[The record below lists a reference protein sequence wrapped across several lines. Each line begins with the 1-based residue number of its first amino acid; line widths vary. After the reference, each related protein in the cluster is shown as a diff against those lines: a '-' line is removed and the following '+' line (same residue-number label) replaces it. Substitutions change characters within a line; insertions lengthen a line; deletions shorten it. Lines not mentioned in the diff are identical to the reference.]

1 MPVGV
6 ADTKGY
12 TNWVTAA
19 KLDPSVKDVGT
30 RGEASVDAIVALN
43 PDLVI
48 TTTDEAANTIAQM
61 EKATPVLVI
70 RGADAANA
78 IPQMKTNLDLIGQAV
93 GKSEQAKQ
101 LNADFDKA
109 VADGKQK
116 IADAGKAGT
125 GFTMADGYKQGST
138 ISIRMYTTG
147 SLLGAVTTELGL
159 KNGWTGAGDKDY
171 GLAQTDLEGLTKL
184 PDGAFLYIANK
195 NDGGDVFGGDLAEQR
210 DLEEPPVREVGPGP
224 PPSGRH
230 LDVRR
235 TEVDRA
241 VHRRRSPG
249 SHLLTQLTAPAPEV
263 DKPPA
268 AGTQDPG
275 RGPLRARVRRHRRAC
290 RRTSDSGD
298 LIGRRE
304 RPGAAGVRA
313 RDRQRGERAGGL
325 AAAAVAGRGARR
337 CWRWV

>member
-1 MPVGV
+1 MRRTAIALIAAALFGLTACGTSEPAATDDASNAAAQPVSLTDGRSKKLDLKAPATKVVALEWGAAENLVSLGVMPVGV

-48 TTTDEAANTIAQM
+48 TTTDEAANTIAQI

-101 LNADFDKA
+101 LTADFDKA

-195 NDGGDVFGGDLAEQR
+195 NDGGDVFDGDLAGNAIWKN
-210 DLEEPPVREVGPGP
+210 LPFVK
-224 PPSGRH
+224 SGQ
-230 LDVRR
+230 
-235 TEVDRA
+235 
-241 VHRRRSPG
+241 VHRLPDG
-249 SHLLTQLTAPAPEV
+249 IWMF
-263 DKPPA
+263 
-268 AGTQDPG
+268 G
-275 RGPLRARVRRHRRAC
+275 GPKS
-290 RRTSDSGD
+290 TEQF
-298 LIGRRE
+298 IE
-304 RPGAAGVRA
+304 
-313 RDRQRGERAGGL
+313 
-325 AAAAVAGRGARR
+325 AAVQA
-337 CWRWV
+337 VTS

>member
-1 MPVGV
+1 MRRTAIALVAAALLGLTACGTSEPAASNDASDAAAQPVSLTDARNKKLDLKAPATKVVALEWGAAENLVTLGVMPVGV

-48 TTTDEAANTIAQM
+48 TTTDEAANTITQI
-61 EKATPVLVI
+61 EKAAPVLVI
-70 RGADAANA
+70 RGADAKNA

-93 GKSEQAKQ
+93 GKAEQAKEM
-101 LNADFDKA
+101 NADFDKA

-125 GFTMADGYKQGST
+125 GFTMADGWKQGST

-147 SLLGAVTTELGL
+147 SLLGAVATELGL

-184 PDGAFLYIANK
+184 PDGNFLYIANK
-195 NDGGDVFGGDLAEQR
+195 NDGGDVFGGDLAGNAIWKNLPFVKT
-210 DLEEPPVREVGPGP
+210 DK
-224 PPSGRH
+224 
-230 LDVRR
+230 
-235 TEVDRA
+235 
-241 VHRRRSPG
+241 VHRLPDG
-249 SHLLTQLTAPAPEV
+249 IWMF
-263 DKPPA
+263 
-268 AGTQDPG
+268 G
-275 RGPLRARVRRHRRAC
+275 GPKS
-290 RRTSDSGD
+290 TEQFID
-298 LIGRRE
+298 
-304 RPGAAGVRA
+304 
-313 RDRQRGERAGGL
+313 
-325 AAAAVAGRGARR
+325 AAVLA
-337 CWRWV
+337 VTS

>member
-1 MPVGV
+1 MRRTAIALVAAALFGLTACGTSEPAASDDTSDAAAQPVSLTDARNKKLDLKAPATKVVALEWGAAENLVSLGVMPVGV

-48 TTTDEAANTIAQM
+48 TTTDEAANTITQL

-93 GKSEQAKQ
+93 GKSEQAKH
-101 LNADFDKA
+101 LTGDFDKA
-109 VADGKQK
+109 LADGKQK
-116 IADAGKAGT
+116 IADAGKAGST
-125 GFTMADGYKQGST
+125 FMMADGYKQGST

-184 PDGAFLYIANK
+184 TDGYFLYIANK
-195 NDGGDVFGGDLAEQR
+195 NDGGDVFGGDLAGNAIWKNLPFVKSSKLHRLPDGIWMFGGPKSTEQYI
-210 DLEEPPVREVGPGP
+210 D
-224 PPSGRH
+224 
-230 LDVRR
+230 
-235 TEVDRA
+235 
-241 VHRRRSPG
+241 
-249 SHLLTQLTAPAPEV
+249 
-263 DKPPA
+263 
-268 AGTQDPG
+268 
-275 RGPLRARVRRHRRAC
+275 
-290 RRTSDSGD
+290 
-298 LIGRRE
+298 
-304 RPGAAGVRA
+304 
-313 RDRQRGERAGGL
+313 
-325 AAAAVAGRGARR
+325 AAVQA
-337 CWRWV
+337 VTS